1 MSVSVTFL
9 NQGGVECE
17 TPRKLLNFAARG
29 PLQTLI
35 FTLIIILGLLPTN
48 TSFNT
53 FDARND
59 QAHDK
64 AEVISHTFEYKK
76 VWCNTEDPTLQDKE
90 TCW

>member
-17 TPRKLLNFAARG
+17 NPRKLLNFVTRG

-35 FTLIIILGLLPTN
+35 FTSIIVLALLPTN

-53 FDARND
+53 FDARDD
-59 QAHDK
+59 QAHGK
-64 AEVISHTFEYKK
+64 AQAISHTFEYKK
-76 VWCNTEDPTLQDKE
+76 V
-90 TCW
+90 